1 MTTTVSTILDRKGRG
16 AVTIDPGR
24 TLRDAVAVL
33 AEHNV
38 GALVV
43 SGDGASVD
51 GILSE
56 RDVVRRVAS
65 DGVSCLDTTVG
76 DAMTAPVTT
85 CGLDATATEVM
96 TTMTNSRFRHLPVVD
111 GGALVGIV
119 SIGDV
124 VKSRIVDLET
134 RAESLEQY
142 VTGSSY

>member
-24 TLRDAVAVL
+24 SLQDAVAVL
-33 AEHNV
+33 TDRNV

-43 SGDGASVD
+43 SADGASVD

-56 RDVVRRVAS
+56 RDVVRRLAHE
-65 DGVSCLDTTVG
+65 GTSCLELTVG
-76 DAMTAPVTT
+76 EAMTSPVTT

-111 GGALVGIV
+111 EERLVGIV